1 MSFQIHALAGHDF
14 EALFEFSDAELKQM
28 GALRVTAD
36 SKPGFPCR
44 VSLLDAD
51 IGDEL
56 ILTHFEHLPEK
67 SPYRSSHAIYVRKNA
82 HQATPDRNEIPQSLS
97 LRILSVRAFGDDHHM
112 KEADLVA
119 GKELAA
125 KLDALFANPAIDYVH
140 IHNAKQGC
148 FAAKATR

>member
-1 MSFQIHALAGHDF
+1 MSFQIHALAGNDF
-14 EALFEFSDAELKQM
+14 EELFEFSDAELKQI

-44 VSLLDAD
+44 VSLQDAD

-67 SPYRSSHAIYVRKNA
+67 SPYRASHAIYVRKGA
-82 HQATPDRNEIPQSLS
+82 CQATPARNEVPQSLS
-97 LRILSVRAFGDDHHM
+97 LRILSVRAFGDDNLM

-119 GKELAA
+119 GKALSA
-125 KLDALFANPAIDYVH
+125 KLDTLFANPAIDYVH